1 MDSTFTYRGEEVR
14 VREKVRVESSADP
27 SLLSV
32 MAKLGQLERTV
43 EAARLG
49 LSIVSGVKIGDE
61 DQLCVDGGLSRFEI
75 RTGGVGRG
83 LGST

>member
-1 MDSTFTYRGEEVR
+1 MDSTFIYRGEEVR
-14 VREKVRVESSADP
+14 VREKIRVESSADP

-49 LSIVSGVKIGDE
+49 LSIVSGVKVGDE
-61 DQLCVDGGLSRFEI
+61 D
-75 RTGGVGRG
+75 
-83 LGST
+83 